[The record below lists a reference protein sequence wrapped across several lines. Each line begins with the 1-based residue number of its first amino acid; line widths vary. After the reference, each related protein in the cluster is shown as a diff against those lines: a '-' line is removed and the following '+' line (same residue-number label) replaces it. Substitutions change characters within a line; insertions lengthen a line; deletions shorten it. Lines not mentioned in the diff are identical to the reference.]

1 MSIAASIDGVLK
13 DKRNPTPWASIYVI
27 IVSMAGFGTTILA
40 ITLYNHEWR
49 VLILFAVLGVV
60 AESAHVRLFAKSRSA
75 ISMGSVV
82 AVASTVALGPW
93 AGVVTHLASGMATF
107 VPGFLWR
114 KQRKAGLKSFLR
126 KSLFNMSMW
135 VLSSACAGLLYVML
149 GGTSGVT
156 TWHSLLP
163 LSIAVLVD
171 TGVNMSL
178 LISFISLET
187 HRSPK
192 QIWVEDWRWAM
203 PITLSAGIIG
213 GGALATAYTVAGP
226 MGLIFFLLPVL
237 ATGYAFRLYL
247 DHLRSYVDQL
257 EIANQQIEQANLN
270 LLHTL
275 GAVID
280 AYDLYTF
287 GHSAQVARY
296 AGAIAEAMGLPL
308 DEQMAIVR
316 GALIHDIGK
325 VGVTDA
331 IIGKQGRLTDEEFE
345 MVKLHTVIGAEIVS
359 QMPMLQHLVPLVR
372 NHHERW
378 DGRGYPDGLQ
388 GDQIALAARIVAVAD
403 SVEAML
409 SDRPYQGTRSLQDVV
424 AEVSRCAGKQY
435 DPAVV
440 QAFVA
445 VAEARG
451 NDFFINSA
459 AQIAQE
465 LKMVER
471 LDATGRIWYVKKSMA
486 QLINANERQE
496 ISPAS

>member
-1 MSIAASIDGVLK
+1 MSVAASIDGVLK
-13 DKRNPTPWASIYVI
+13 GGRNPTPWTSIYVI
-27 IVSMAGFGTTILA
+27 IVSIAGCYTTFLA
-40 ITLYNHEWR
+40 ITLYDHAWR
-49 VLILFAVLGVV
+49 VLCLFAVLGVV
-60 AESAHVRLFAKSRSA
+60 AESAHVKLFAKSHSA
-75 ISMGSVV
+75 ISMGFVV
-82 AVASTVALGPW
+82 AIAASVTLGPW

-114 KQRKAGLKSFLR
+114 KRRKTSLKSFLR

-135 VLSSACAGLLYVML
+135 VLSSASAGLLYVAL
-149 GGTSGVT
+149 GGTPGVT
-156 TWHSLLP
+156 TWRSLLP
-163 LSIAVLVD
+163 LSLAVLADMV
-171 TGVNMSL
+171 VNMGL
-178 LISFISLET
+178 LIALISLET
-187 HRSPK
+187 QRHPL

-203 PITLSAGIIG
+203 PITLSGGIIG

-226 MGLIFFLLPVL
+226 LGLMLFLLPVL
-237 ATGYAFRLYL
+237 AIGYAFRLYL
-247 DHLRSYVDQL
+247 NHLRSYVDQL

-296 AGAIAEAMGLPL
+296 AGAIAEVMGLPL

-345 MVKLHTVIGAEIVS
+345 MMKLHTVIGAEIVS
-359 QMPMLQHLVPLVR
+359 QMPLLQHLVPLVR

-378 DGRGYPDGLQ
+378 DGQGYPDGLQ
-388 GDQIALAARIVAVAD
+388 GDEIALAARIVAVAD

-409 SDRPYQGTRSLQDVV
+409 SDRPYQGTRALQDVV

-471 LDATGRIWYVKKSMA
+471 LDATERIWYVKKSMA
-486 QLINANERQE
+486 HITLLMSAK
-496 ISPAS
+496 P